1 MDRQPNAGC
10 TARRETYT
18 ALWGAIE
25 ERMAQHGWTCT
36 GAGEQVRVPIGHLER
51 REYHSDARRVY
62 ASVCVCALARQ
73 FDPVPHDAQPT
84 HAELPMGQRAAFLVN
99 ALTSGA
105 VAPSNLDAPE
115 LDGIGVGMCDVRA
128 RWALEAMLHSHFTEH
143 ATSSLREA
151 RGARTV
157 EAA

>member
-1 MDRQPNAGC
+1 MDRQSNAVC
-10 TARRETYT
+10 TAQRETYT
-18 ALWGAIE
+18 ELWVAIE
-25 ERMAQHGWTCT
+25 ERMVQHGWTCT

-51 REYHSDARRVY
+51 REYHRDARRV
-62 ASVCVCALARQ
+62 SVCVCALSRQ

-84 HAELPMGQRAAFLVN
+84 RAELPMGQRAAFLVN
-99 ALTSGA
+99 TLTSGV
-105 VAPSNLDAPE
+105 VAPSSLDAPE

-143 ATSSLREA
+143 VASILCEV
-151 RGARTV
+151 RGARTA